1 MSTGLLIAIVCA
13 LIGIA
18 YGVISIF
25 SILSKPMGN
34 DKMVEIATA
43 IQEGAIAY
51 LARQYTTIGMVGIVL
66 FFAMGFALGWYS
78 AVGFA

>member
-34 DKMVEIATA
+34 
-43 IQEGAIAY
+43 GGN
-51 LARQYTTIGMVGIVL
+51 R
-66 FFAMGFALGWYS
+66 
-78 AVGFA
+78 

>member
-34 DKMVEIATA
+34 DKMVEIANA
-43 IQEGAIAY
+43 VQEGAIFRY
-51 LARQYTTIGMVGIVL
+51 GLCSWLV
-66 FFAMGFALGWYS
+66 
-78 AVGFA
+78 